1 VAYEPPPTDPTFRRY
16 PLATMHET
24 MSLQRM
30 REDPLARTA
39 CTLAG
44 RLLMAMRTYD
54 DLVCVRCEGTIT
66 RGLQMRATLLHLHS
80 DEVDSVGFACG
91 DEFSPCLC
99 CGRVLGRG
107 LLGPTARAVIGV
119 PQDPEGTGYGALV
132 CVGCAPVSHADLLRH
147 FEIFVATAFVEGG
160 HA

>member
-1 VAYEPPPTDPTFRRY
+1 MSKLDCYAEAFGAFRTKVQPAAAQGDRVAV
-16 PLATMHET
+16 
-24 MSLQRM
+24 
-30 REDPLARTA
+30 
-39 CTLAG
+39 
-44 RLLMAMRTYD
+44 LMMQ
-54 DLVCVRCEGTIT
+54 GTK
-66 RGLQMRATLLHLHS
+66 TLLDAVHS
-80 DEVDSVGFACG
+80 P

-99 CGRVLGRG
+99 CGRVLDRN

-147 FEIFVATAFVEGG
+147 FEMFVATAFVEGG

>member
-80 DEVDSVGFACG
+80 DAEDSVGFACG
-91 DEFSPCLC
+91 A
-99 CGRVLGRG
+99 CGTLPPDVLETALAEKMRG
-107 LLGPTARAVIGV
+107 DSDACRRL
-119 PQDPEGTGYGALV
+119 E
-132 CVGCAPVSHADLLRH
+132 
-147 FEIFVATAFVEGG
+147 E
-160 HA
+160 

>member
-1 VAYEPPPTDPTFRRY
+1 MSKLDCYAEPFGAFRTKVQPAAAQGDRVAV
-16 PLATMHET
+16 
-24 MSLQRM
+24 
-30 REDPLARTA
+30 
-39 CTLAG
+39 
-44 RLLMAMRTYD
+44 LMMQ
-54 DLVCVRCEGTIT
+54 GTK
-66 RGLQMRATLLHLHS
+66 TLLDAVNS
-80 DEVDSVGFACG
+80 P

-107 LLGPTARAVIGV
+107 LLG
-119 PQDPEGTGYGALV
+119 PEGTGYGALV